1 MNCVVMKIDELK
13 VFSEKL
19 ETNLKT
25 VRKDLFNLF
34 EDDRES
40 GNGISRCCPREWGDW
55 YCVSEGYHTRK
66 LWNAFRGS
74 VEKYV
79 T

>member
-40 GNGISRCCPREWGDW
+40 GNGISRCCPRE
-55 YCVSEGYHTRK
+55 
-66 LWNAFRGS
+66 
-74 VEKYV
+74 
-79 T
+79 